1 MSIVVGTTFKD
12 VVNAMIIV
20 DGSVAADP
28 VVIQMIVLDL
38 VLRGGVV
45 DKPELLLCILILI
58 PLTMTIT
65 KVNGVRLIQ
74 NVMVKVHH
82 PLKMWVD
89 MDTVTMVL
97 SHFYRRYKLVLVH
110 VLVARMEWWM
120 DRNRV
125 STAVAVFVHVAEMDR
140 RVTLTMTVYQR
151 NVMLKNISV
160 VILRPLNYATTVS
173 LI

>member
-97 SHFYRRYKLVLVH
+97 
-110 VLVARMEWWM
+110 
-120 DRNRV
+120 
-125 STAVAVFVHVAEMDR
+125 
-140 RVTLTMTVYQR
+140 
-151 NVMLKNISV
+151 
-160 VILRPLNYATTVS
+160 
-173 LI
+173 